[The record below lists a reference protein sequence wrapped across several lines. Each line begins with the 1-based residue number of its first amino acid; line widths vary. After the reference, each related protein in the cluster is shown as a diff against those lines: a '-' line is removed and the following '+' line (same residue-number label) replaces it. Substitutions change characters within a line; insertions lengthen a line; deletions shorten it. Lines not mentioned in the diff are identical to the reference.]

1 MKSHRLPRLLALLAA
16 GGLALAAAQD
26 NDNAMADMTLVS
38 ATTCVGNA
46 DCDKEQREF
55 CRRPAGQC
63 GGEGTCEAKAEV
75 CIEIYQP
82 VCGCEGTTYANDC
95 KAAEAG
101 ASVQSEGECAA
112 GTDVGAG
119 GPGVA
124 APAPGAT
131 GACATDEDCGAGSF
145 CERPTGQCGAAAEGK
160 CTATPPVCTMEL
172 NEVCGCDDVT
182 FGNPCAAQ
190 AAGVS
195 IKSKGACGKPAAG
208 GDAGAGTAAAACTN
222 DADCGADAFCLQ
234 AEGQCDGPGTC
245 ELKPQEPMACTAE
258 YDPVCGC
265 DGKDYSNPCGA
276 SLATTIA
283 SRGECPP
290 AAKPDKPPPVDGDV
304 GVAAMPGSSYCTY
317 APDVACYPGRGWPA
331 CCGTDAVCPPEPPAC
346 EGAAPAPETAVPETL
361 PETVATTAEEAEAN
375 ATAVD
380 PADAEADAVQD
391 KATDADPDADPDT
404 TSASRRAAPLPLVA
418 AALALA
424 LGLVR

>member
-290 AAKPDKPPPVDGDV
+290 AAKPDKPPPAPVDG
-304 GVAAMPGSSYCTY
+304 G
-317 APDVACYPGRGWPA
+317 
-331 CCGTDAVCPPEPPAC
+331 
-346 EGAAPAPETAVPETL
+346 TAVPETL
-361 PETVATTAEEAEAN
+361 PETAATTAEEAAAGGVATTAETAEAGAN
-375 ATAVD
+375 ATAAD
-380 PADAEADAVQD
+380 PAEADAAQD
-391 KATDADPDADPDT
+391 KAADPDADADADPDADPDT

>member
-26 NDNAMADMTLVS
+26 NDNNAMADMTLVS

-46 DCDKEQREF
+46 DCDKEKREF

-82 VCGCEGTTYANDC
+82 VCGCDGATYANDC

-101 ASVQSEGECAA
+101 ASVQSEGECA
-112 GTDVGAG
+112 GTDGAG

-124 APAPGAT
+124 APAVPGAT
-131 GACATDEDCGAGSF
+131 SACATDEDCGAGRF

-195 IKSKGACGKPAAG
+195 IKSMGACDKPAAG

-234 AEGQCDGPGTC
+234 TEGQCDGPGTC

-276 SLATTIA
+276 SMATTIA

-290 AAKPDKPPPVDGDV
+290 AAKPDKPPPAPVDG
-304 GVAAMPGSSYCTY
+304 G
-317 APDVACYPGRGWPA
+317 
-331 CCGTDAVCPPEPPAC
+331 
-346 EGAAPAPETAVPETL
+346 TAVPETL